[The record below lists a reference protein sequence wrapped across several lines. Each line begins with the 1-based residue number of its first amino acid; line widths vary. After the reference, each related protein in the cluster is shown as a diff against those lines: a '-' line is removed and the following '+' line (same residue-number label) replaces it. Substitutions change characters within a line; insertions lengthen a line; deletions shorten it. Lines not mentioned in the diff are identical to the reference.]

1 MKLKL
6 QTVIANLSAFFLLT
20 ALIIAPIYF
29 ANNFSQVAGVK
40 TESKYLLISQTDK
53 FPQMTFN
60 QSANSYTITF
70 TKLTPSQAY
79 LSVVIINNPTNE
91 TKTYTINNRSTENKL
106 FFGEDLN
113 NQQTKISIPSQSSVP
128 ISLLSTSTTNTQSAA
143 FQIQAD

>member
-53 FPQMTFN
+53 FPQMKFS
-60 QSANSYTITF
+60 QEGSLYQITF
-70 TKLTPSQAY
+70 QKQGNSQAFI
-79 LSVVIINNPTNE
+79 SVFILNNPTEKAQN
-91 TKTYTINNRSTENKL
+91 YTIVTGSGQASI
-106 FFGEDLN
+106 FFGNDIGN
-113 NQQTKISIPSQSSVP
+113 RQTAVTVPPSASVP
-128 ISLLSTSTTNTQSAA
+128 ISIVSTSTISA
-143 FQIQAD
+143 IQFVEFSIN